1 MNTFHAILLSL
12 LAAVIASLPVEAAG
26 SANPF
31 LLLYTMSTDDVRKL
45 PSAGR
50 GMENDHN
57 LELNELLNNFF
68 VPLVKD
74 CSIVEVQTIMNHFNS
89 NSDRKPYIQQ
99 IMEIINDNLQNSL
112 ARCGASRSTKTGSLE
127 QDQSSSSLNPKDPGL
142 EDLKG
147 KKWKVWNTIRDH
159 REITM
164 GRLIPVLDASLA
176 GFNVKC
182 IKAGL
187 VEKFENAVY
196 AVTDKI
202 EGWLVHPKERNIPYA
217 TYGKAKK
224 ALEDCKKKIEN
235 ALMDAENVVCT
246 KNRECAKFLVDSLS
260 AEDFPGGFREA
271 ELKSLKDYVTALRKA
286 DQEVAN
292 KILDQVTL
300 ADPTPIDTGPFF
312 KFGLRSFPEL
322 VRAKRA
328 ADVKRAAGGSGSAKS
343 SFRSGSRVQGFRAS
357 SKPSGSS
364 GTVGSKGIDSKKIFE
379 QTKAHQDRIL
389 KILVEKQPKK
399 AATLRKLANDA
410 LTSWKQNWNTFVARL
425 NNLRRSKS
433 KASVSMKD
441 PVKRVKAVP
450 NAKAKAAPPSRMTA
464 ANKPAVKTGKTAKN
478 RKARSNLSHCCTLAR
493 SVVGGRVVNALLLR
507 PLLHITQALAT
518 EASRHHWDN
527 RSAEPGPFSFSALV
541 AIRCCIDL
549 RCTFDIRGLDFDDA
563 VTAIKS
569 IPTLFPIECLVSKF
583 DELGEPLLDH
593 LVTDAVNAYC
603 GDGTV
608 KPGFTIA
615 LVPFDIRFAFWKDL
629 METPKTRPDMYLLTR
644 SFDPVQAE
652 AAFNYLE
659 YRIRLFTES
668 YDMVENEAME
678 KKQESYDSDR
688 EYYDN
693 EPVEAMKQ
701 KPWLP
706 SVLVEALVSL
716 LPALAAR
723 SMEMVRQAWEHIC
736 VLVFTAKASFPYAH
750 IVPDCVSASS
760 DWIVF
765 WKQFVIHFLDG
776 RDFGDASRFI
786 EHLRSV
792 DVDGVAE
799 AKNALLQAFQEREVN
814 KSGMHDYRAF
824 IVRQLRLLEDFCCSV
839 VNLEHAPKIIAA
851 LADIGRTIGN
861 LQFKAKIWTLLES
874 CVFALDDC
882 LYELLTAL
890 NGPRTLPGNVD
901 DDKIKIKFQ
910 LDVEE
915 LVHFYIDV
923 QQKYGVELGPF
934 PLAVLPIC
942 GSKDLH
948 LTYIRSTVKLE
959 RKVNLTKLC
968 SLLSGERFRTAFVLA
983 IDMVGLE
990 LLDCLCQNKLELH
1003 RQNLLEHCIPILVSQ
1018 LNKQKGVGKLISRL
1032 APDMNESMLIEIL
1045 DAILLI
1051 LPQYSLETSMDLDIH
1066 ELGFPA
1072 VIAALAQHGFSARIQ
1087 PLVQFL
1093 YNIIALDRGMYIGF
1107 KIRVLILESV
1117 IRHLSPIK
1125 FADMA
1130 LLWKRSYE
1138 FPEVFTETLA
1148 TASAKQM
1155 AGLINTKSASISDVE
1170 RLLIAALE
1178 HAQQEYHLRSGILVM
1193 KVVRQLHQ
1201 SVVGS
1206 PTVSPSITGS
1216 LLSLLVAYLSQPEE
1230 IHDPSSVPDK
1240 PEIASPELDF
1250 VTQMLAPASGLVY
1263 EEAVAC
1269 CLREV
1274 WVQATFCRSA
1284 RFVYLTRSEEAGFGF
1299 RRVLSGA
1306 GEVIAAWK
1314 DALERKEE
1322 WYMEVSFGERVKMLC
1337 KKYGLVWANE

>member
-1 MNTFHAILLSL
+1 MNTFHAILLGL

-26 SANPF
+26 NANPF

-45 PSAGR
+45 PSAGG

-57 LELNELLNNFF
+57 LELNELVNNFF

-99 IMEIINDNLQNSL
+99 IMEIINDKLQNSL
-112 ARCGASRSTKTGSLE
+112 VITSAANSLKKKLVMGNA
-127 QDQSSSSLNPKDPGL
+127 LNPEDPGRL
-142 EDLKG
+142 DLQG
-147 KKWKVWNTIRDH
+147 IKWNVWNTIRDH

-164 GRLIPVLDASLA
+164 GRLKPVLDASLA

-187 VEKFENAVY
+187 VEKFEKAVY
-196 AVTDKI
+196 AATDKI
-202 EGWLVHPKERNIPYA
+202 EGWLVHPIVKKIPYA

-224 ALEDCKKKIEN
+224 ALEDYKKKIEN
-235 ALMDAENVVCT
+235 ALMGAENVVCT
-246 KNRECAKFLVDSLS
+246 KNRECAKFLVDTLS

-271 ELKSLKDYVTALRKA
+271 ELKSLKDYLTALPKA

-292 KILDQVTL
+292 KILDQ
-300 ADPTPIDTGPFF
+300 
-312 KFGLRSFPEL
+312 L

-328 ADVKRAAGGSGSAKS
+328 ADVKRAAGGFGSAKS

-364 GTVGSKGIDSKKIFE
+364 GTVGSKGIDSKKLFE

-410 LTSWKQNWNTFVARL
+410 LT
-425 NNLRRSKS
+425 KS
-433 KASVSMKD
+433 KAPVSMKD

-450 NAKAKAAPPSRMTA
+450 NAKAKAAPPRRQTA
-464 ANKPAVKTGKTAKN
+464 SNKPAVKTGKTAKT

-493 SVVGGRVVNALLLR
+493 SVVGGHVVKALLLR

-549 RCTFDIRGLDFDDA
+549 RCTFDIRGLDA

-615 LVPFDIRFAFWKDL
+615 LIPFDIRFAFWKDL

-659 YRIRLFTES
+659 YRIRLFSES
-668 YDMVENEAME
+668 YDMVENDAME

-693 EPVEAMKQ
+693 EPVEAIKQ

-706 SVLVEALVSL
+706 SVLVKALVSL

-736 VLVFTAKASFPYAH
+736 VLVFTAKASFP
-750 IVPDCVSASS
+750 
-760 DWIVF
+760 
-765 WKQFVIHFLDG
+765 

-814 KSGMHDYRAF
+814 KSGMHDYRTF
-824 IVRQLRLLEDFCCSV
+824 IVRQLQLLEYFCSV

-851 LADIGRTIGN
+851 LADIRRTIEN
-861 LQFKAKIWTLLES
+861 LQFKAAIWKLLES
-874 CVFALDDC
+874 C
-882 LYELLTAL
+882 
-890 NGPRTLPGNVD
+890 
-901 DDKIKIKFQ
+901 IKFQ

-923 QQKYGVELGPF
+923 KHKEGRPSPF

-1003 RQNLLEHCIPILVSQ
+1003 RQNLLEHCIPILVSR

-1032 APDMNESMLIEIL
+1032 APDMNESKLIEIL

-1051 LPQYSLETSMDLDIH
+1051 LPQYSLETSMDRDIH

-1072 VIAALAQHGFSARIQ
+1072 VIGALAQRGFSARIQ
-1087 PLVQFL
+1087 PLVLFL
-1093 YNIIALDRGMYIGF
+1093 YNVISHDWHHHSPGF
-1107 KIRVLILESV
+1107 KIRALVLESV
-1117 IRHLSPIK
+1117 IRHLSPIT

-1206 PTVSPSITGS
+1206 PTVSPSLTGS

-1299 RRVLSGA
+1299 RRVLSGV

-1322 WYMEVSFGERVKMLC
+1322 WYMNVSFGERVKMLY